1 MNTGS
6 AVAAPDGV
14 EIHYDRRGHG
24 SPALIFVHGW
34 ANDRSVWEAQ
44 ARYFSEQHE
53 VISPDLP
60 GFGRSGKNRKVFT
73 IASFGRDIATI
84 IEDLGLEQVVLVGFS
99 MGAPVVVDAAARFPE
114 RVIGVVV
121 VDELHDVDAT
131 IPPAAISDMEGF
143 FMDLVANPS
152 NEKLVGSGFYKRNPE
167 TSFERVAAML
177 EGAPGTGWRESLLGA
192 LNWLNED
199 CTASISSVRAPII
212 AINSDLRPTDVE
224 AFRKYA
230 PSFEAKIIPG
240 TGHLLMWDAPDQFN
254 RLLEESVREFGNQPA
269 LG

>member
-1 MNTGS
+1 MKILLVVNSFASSVTARNT
-6 AVAAPDGV
+6 
-14 EIHYDRRGHG
+14 
-24 SPALIFVHGW
+24 
-34 ANDRSVWEAQ
+34 
-44 ARYFSEQHE
+44 
-53 VISPDLP
+53 
-60 GFGRSGKNRKVFT
+60 
-73 IASFGRDIATI
+73 
-84 IEDLGLEQVVLVGFS
+84 
-99 MGAPVVVDAAARFPE
+99 VVVHRRLGE
-114 RVIGVVV
+114 G
-121 VDELHDVDAT
+121 HDVDAT

-254 RLLEESVREFGNQPA
+254 RLLEESVRKFTDESTRD
-269 LG
+269 